1 VDINF
6 LPIEETIMKSLKVL
20 FFVALF
26 TPWISRAE
34 ASPMKFQETVLVAE
48 TQQISGVG
56 TVSERKI
63 FSPLTI
69 NKNSIN
75 NQGATFL
82 VAQVKRFPGAAI
94 TSGGIPIFVPGAVN
108 IKRNPNNT
116 GVQKV
121 SVSPTVLQN
130 VTSAGDV
137 FIVNFTKNTLFNNP
151 FTPSDLGQIAV
162 DTNNLLAAN
171 FETTTDP
178 ITLTFK
184 GETTSYA
191 TLNEANDKMFE
202 IISTTGLNDGPVR
215 LNIFGVIVGYGI
227 VP

>member
-1 VDINF
+1 
-6 LPIEETIMKSLKVL
+6 MKNIKVL

-34 ASPMKFQETVLVAE
+34 ASPMKFQETILVAE
-48 TQQISGVG
+48 TKQLSGVD
-56 TVSERKI
+56 TVSEGRV

-69 NKNSIN
+69 NENSIT
-75 NQGATFL
+75 NQGSTFL
-82 VAQVKRFPGAAI
+82 IAQVKRFPGAAI
-94 TSGGIPIFVPGAVN
+94 TSGGVPIFVPGAVN

-116 GVQKV
+116 GVSKV
-121 SVSPTVLQN
+121 IVSPTVLQN

-137 FIVNFTKNTLFNNP
+137 FILNFTKNTLFNNP
-151 FTPSDLGQIAV
+151 FTSTDLGQIAV

-191 TLNEANDKMFE
+191 TLDEANAKMFE
-202 IISTTGLNDGPVR
+202 IISTTGLKDGPVR

>member
-1 VDINF
+1 
-6 LPIEETIMKSLKVL
+6 MKSLKVL

-48 TQQISGVG
+48 TQQLSGVDAF
-56 TVSERKI
+56 SEGRV

-69 NKNSIN
+69 NENSIT
-75 NQGATFL
+75 NQGSTFL
-82 VAQVKRFPGAAI
+82 IAQAKRFPGAAI
-94 TSGGIPIFVPGAVN
+94 TSGGVPIFVPGAVN
-108 IKRNPNNT
+108 VKRNAGNT
-116 GVQKV
+116 GVRQV
-121 SVSPTVLQN
+121 IVSPTVLQN

-137 FIVNFTKNTLFNNP
+137 FVLNFKKNTLFNNP

-162 DTNNLLAAN
+162 DTNNILAAN
-171 FETTTDP
+171 LETTTDP

-184 GETTSYA
+184 GTTESFA
-191 TLNEANDKMFE
+191 TLDAANAKMFE

-215 LNIFGVIVGYGI
+215 LNIFGVVVGYGI
-227 VP
+227 SR

>member
-1 VDINF
+1 
-6 LPIEETIMKSLKVL
+6 
-20 FFVALF
+20 
-26 TPWISRAE
+26 
-34 ASPMKFQETVLVAE
+34 
-48 TQQISGVG
+48 
-56 TVSERKI
+56 
-63 FSPLTI
+63 
-69 NKNSIN
+69 
-75 NQGATFL
+75 
-82 VAQVKRFPGAAI
+82 
-94 TSGGIPIFVPGAVN
+94 VPGAVN

-137 FIVNFTKNTLFNNP
+137 FILNFTKNTLFNNP